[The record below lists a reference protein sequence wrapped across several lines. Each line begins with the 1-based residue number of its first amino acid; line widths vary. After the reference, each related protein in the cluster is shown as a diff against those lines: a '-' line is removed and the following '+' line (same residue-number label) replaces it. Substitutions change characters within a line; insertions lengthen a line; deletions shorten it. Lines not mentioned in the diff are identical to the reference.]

1 MKKKIFIS
9 FVLLILL
16 TTITSQQKD
25 IIHKFSLKIIKIENN
40 FFVKEKEIKKSL
52 APIYGKN
59 LFFLNNIEIEKA
71 LMQISFIESFKLK
84 KIYPNTLKIIIFEK
98 QPIAILFDKK
108 KKYYL
113 SEKSDLIEFVYIK
126 NYENLPLVIGNKEKF
141 KDFYIDLKKTNF
153 PLDQIKKFTFYESTR
168 WDIETVNKKLIKLP
182 TNNYLKSIE
191 NYLDLIRNQ
200 NLNKYKMFDFRIEN
214 QIIMK

>member
-1 MKKKIFIS
+1 M
-9 FVLLILL
+9 
-16 TTITSQQKD
+16 
-25 IIHKFSLKIIKIENN
+25 
-40 FFVKEKEIKKSL
+40 
-52 APIYGKN
+52 
-59 LFFLNNIEIEKA
+59 
-71 LMQISFIESFKLK
+71 
-84 KIYPNTLKIIIFEK
+84 
-98 QPIAILFDKK
+98 
-108 KKYYL
+108 
-113 SEKSDLIEFVYIK
+113 YIK

-153 PLDQIKKFTFYESTR
+153 PLDQIKKFTFYESNR

>member
-16 TTITSQQKD
+16 TTITSHQKD

-126 NYENLPLVIGNKEKF
+126 NYEKLPLVIGNKEKF

-153 PLDQIKKFTFYESTR
+153 PLDQIKKFTFYESNR

>member
-153 PLDQIKKFTFYESTR
+153 PLDQIKKFTFYESNR

>member
-52 APIYGKN
+52 ASIYGKN

-153 PLDQIKKFTFYESTR
+153 PLDQIKKFTFYESNR

>member
-25 IIHKFSLKIIKIENN
+25 IIQKFSLKIIKIENN

-52 APIYGKN
+52 ASIYGKN

-153 PLDQIKKFTFYESTR
+153 PLDQIKKFTFYESNR